1 MFISFKYHKI
11 LLFFFFLILINC
23 QLQDPNK
30 NHGVLFL
37 KNRSN
42 KLNINESNMNDV
54 INIFGQPHSKSVNN
68 NNQWIY
74 IERVLTKGEFHKLG
88 QNVLKTNNVL
98 ILSFDK
104 YGVLKVKKILDKD
117 DLKVVKFS
125 EKITENKLAQKS
137 FIEKFLNSMKT
148 RMYGN
153 KK

>member
-1 MFISFKYHKI
+1 
-11 LLFFFFLILINC
+11 
-23 QLQDPNK
+23 
-30 NHGVLFL
+30 
-37 KNRSN
+37 
-42 KLNINESNMNDV
+42 MNDV

>member
-1 MFISFKYHKI
+1 MFVKFKYHKF
-11 LLFFFFLILINC
+11 LYLFFFLILINC

-37 KNRSN
+37 KNRSE

-54 INIFGQPHSKSVNN
+54 VNIFGQPHSKSVNN

-88 QNVLKTNNVL
+88 QNVIKTNNVL

-104 YGVLKVKKILDKD
+104 YGVLKVKEILDKD

-153 KK
+153 KR

>member
-1 MFISFKYHKI
+1 
-11 LLFFFFLILINC
+11 
-23 QLQDPNK
+23 
-30 NHGVLFL
+30 
-37 KNRSN
+37 
-42 KLNINESNMNDV
+42 MNDV
-54 INIFGQPHSKSVNN
+54 VNIFGQPHSKSVNN

-88 QNVLKTNNVL
+88 QNVIKTNNVL

-104 YGVLKVKKILDKD
+104 YGVLKVKEILDKD

-153 KK
+153 KR